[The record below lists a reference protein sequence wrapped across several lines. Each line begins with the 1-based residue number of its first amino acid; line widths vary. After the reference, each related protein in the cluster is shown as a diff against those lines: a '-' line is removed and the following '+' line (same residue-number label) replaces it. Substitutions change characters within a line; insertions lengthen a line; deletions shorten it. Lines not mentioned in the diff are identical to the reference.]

1 MDMDLIVMSLEN
13 TMILLANEIVEIEDK
28 IEELRLLLDT
38 NISID
43 EVMDITDEEYYL
55 VKKKRDYKN
64 MIEQLYQLKC
74 KFEEE

>member
-1 MDMDLIVMSLEN
+1 
-13 TMILLANEIVEIEDK
+13 MILLANEIVEIEDR

-55 VKKKRDYKN
+55 VKKKRDYED
-64 MIEQLYQLKC
+64 MIEQLYQIKC
-74 KFEEE
+74 KYEIE